1 MNRAIIFISFISIIF
16 AQDADTP
23 QSIVSDQSD
32 SLAVSNDSL
41 STAMDTLGPPMDL
54 DYGYKG
60 FMWGAPKGSQM
71 PSLKYMDQGQYV
83 RDSSSVQMSGNL
95 GNERVFVEYAFSDSG
110 FWKVEIKYILNPNDF
125 QSHLDL
131 FAKIERTVS
140 EVYGW
145 PETTDRIEAGAMG
158 IHDEINI
165 GFERAF
171 HFSSWNV
178 SPVKIS
184 LLLNS
189 IVQVPRNDELNIFG
203 DNMSTLKL
211 VYYNP
216 DYMVITEEVTV
227 EEPLPSIFDIY

>member
-1 MNRAIIFISFISIIF
+1 MNRVIIFILFASTIF
-16 AQDADTP
+16 AQNADTS
-23 QSIVSDQSD
+23 QANVLDSSD
-32 SLAVSNDSL
+32 SLSL
-41 STAMDTLGPPMDL
+41 SAVLDTIGPPMDL

-60 FMWGAPKGSQM
+60 FMWGVRKGSQM
-71 PSLKYMDQGQYV
+71 PSLTYMDQGQFV
-83 RDSSSVQMSGNL
+83 RDSAAVLMSGNL
-95 GNERVFVEYAFSDSG
+95 GNERVFIEYAFSDSG
-110 FWKVEIKYILNPNDF
+110 FWKVEIRYTLNPNDF

-131 FAKIERTVS
+131 FAKIEKSVS

-158 IHDEINI
+158 LHDEINI

-203 DNMSTLKL
+203 DDMSTLKL

-216 DYMVITEEVTV
+216 DYMVVTEQVTV